1 MHGLFDV
8 EISLTVQENAGSIS
22 CSMRHAHLSREV
34 ESRVQIGV

>member
-22 CSMRHAHLSREV
+22 CFMQHAHLSREV
-34 ESRVQIGV
+34 ESRVQIGG